1 LAVTW
6 TPFARLAE
14 FALGRLKQSAVTQFL
29 RFLFAL
35 GFSGTLSFLFVC
47 GVSLT
52 AGESPAISIGRGM
65 VASAVCMTICY
76 RTYKSKLLAG
86 LPIVLPAEEAKIELQ
101 TNTQTIERN

>member
-1 LAVTW
+1 MDIFQGLA
-6 TPFARLAE
+6 A
-14 FALGRLKQSAVTQFL
+14 FALGKLKQSLIGQWF

-52 AGESPAISIGRGM
+52 TGTSPAISIGSGM
-65 VASAVCMTICY
+65 VASAVSMTICY

-86 LPIVLPAEEAKIELQ
+86 LPIVLPADEAKVELGTNVQVIEKAP
-101 TNTQTIERN
+101 